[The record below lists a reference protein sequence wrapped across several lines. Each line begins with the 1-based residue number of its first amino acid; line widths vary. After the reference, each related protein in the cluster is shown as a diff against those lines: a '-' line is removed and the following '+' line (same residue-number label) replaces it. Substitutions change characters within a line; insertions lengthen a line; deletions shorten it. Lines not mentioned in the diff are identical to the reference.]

1 MNNDPDRTRRD
12 SNDVAA
18 VPLTTQR
25 RFNPLWFLLLLLI
38 PLLLLPFCH
47 HRDADQVTPAT
58 PSPTADTTRAAAT
71 PLPMATAAAAANPF
85 TANATGPDAGKA
97 VLNFDANATTPNAP
111 AVSTLGAVVAYL
123 QANPAAKVS
132 LKGFTDNT
140 GTAELNQKLTQ
151 QRIDAVKNALTGGG
165 IDASRI
171 EAANFGE
178 SYPVADNSDARA
190 RELNRRVEV
199 TLVH

>member
-1 MNNDPDRTRRD
+1 MNNDPNRIRRND
-12 SNDVAA
+12 NDVAA
-18 VPLTTQR
+18 IPVTAQR
-25 RFNPLWFLLLLLI
+25 RFNPLWLLLLLI

-47 HRDADQVTPAT
+47 HRDADRTAMPTPTPTPMADAPTPAPVVGT
-58 PSPTADTTRAAAT
+58 
-71 PLPMATAAAAANPF
+71 LVNPF
-85 TANATGPDAGKA
+85 TANANGPDAGKA

-111 AVSTLGAVVAYL
+111 ATSTLNAIVAYL

-132 LKGFTDNT
+132 LKGFTDST

-151 QRIDAVKNALTGGG
+151 QRIGAVKSALTGAG
-165 IDASRI
+165 IDAGRI

-178 SYPVADNSDARA
+178 AYPVADNSDARA

-199 TLVH
+199 TLVR

>member
-1 MNNDPDRTRRD
+1 MNNNPNSPRRD
-12 SNDVAA
+12 KDDVAA
-18 VPLTTQR
+18 VPLTHQR

-38 PLLLLPFCH
+38 PLLMLPFCH
-47 HRDADQVTPAT
+47 HRDDNRAPAATPTPTADVTKTSAT
-58 PSPTADTTRAAAT
+58 PSP
-71 PLPMATAAAAANPF
+71 MATTNSAANPF
-85 TANATGPDAGKA
+85 TINASGPDVGKA

-111 AVSTLGAVVAYL
+111 AASLLKAVVAYL

-140 GTAELNQKLTQ
+140 GTAELNRKLTQ
-151 QRIDAVKNALTGGG
+151 QRIDSVKSALTGAG
-165 IDASRI
+165 IDAGRI

-178 SYPVADNSDARA
+178 AYPVANNSDAQA

-199 TLVH
+199 TLVR

>member
-1 MNNDPDRTRRD
+1 M
-12 SNDVAA
+12 
-18 VPLTTQR
+18 
-25 RFNPLWFLLLLLI
+25 LLLI

-47 HRDADQVTPAT
+47 HRDADQVSSAIPA
-58 PSPTADTTRAAAT
+58 PTVDTTRTAAT
-71 PLPMATAAAAANPF
+71 PLLTATAAAAANPF
-85 TANATGPDAGKA
+85 TANASGPDAGKA

-111 AVSTLGAVVAYL
+111 AVSILNAVVVSL
-123 QANPAAKVS
+123 QANPAARVS
-132 LKGFTDNT
+132 LKGFTDGT

-151 QRIDAVKNALTGGG
+151 QRIVAVKGARTGAG

-178 SYPVADNSDARA
+178 AYPVADHSDARA

-199 TLVH
+199 TLVR

>member
-1 MNNDPDRTRRD
+1 MNNDPNRIRRND
-12 SNDVAA
+12 NDVAA
-18 VPLTTQR
+18 IPVTAQR
-25 RFNPLWFLLLLLI
+25 RFNPLWLLLLLI

-47 HRDADQVTPAT
+47 HRDADRTAMPTPTPTPMADAPTPAPVVGT
-58 PSPTADTTRAAAT
+58 
-71 PLPMATAAAAANPF
+71 LVNPF
-85 TANATGPDAGKA
+85 TANANGPDAGKA

-111 AVSTLGAVVAYL
+111 ATSTLNAIVAYL

-132 LKGFTDNT
+132 LKGFTDST

-151 QRIDAVKNALTGGG
+151 QRIGAVKSALAGAG
-165 IDASRI
+165 IDAGRI

-178 SYPVADNSDARA
+178 AYPVADNSDARA

-199 TLVH
+199 TLVR